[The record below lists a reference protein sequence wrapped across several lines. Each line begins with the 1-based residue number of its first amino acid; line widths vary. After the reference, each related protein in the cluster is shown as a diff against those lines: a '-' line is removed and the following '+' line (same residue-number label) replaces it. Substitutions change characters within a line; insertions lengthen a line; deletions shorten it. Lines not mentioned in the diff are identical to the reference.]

1 MSCETKGLWIWYM
14 GYATLKWIRARALLH
29 GCKIWIQFERVHVEA
44 RKWRN
49 MLFLR
54 IGTGKKVRKTNF
66 WTVQR
71 TWYMVFNCN
80 LLRRFKNCG
89 SAKIFAR
96 QMWHLFLGL
105 VLWPSCKH
113 RFESTLVYR
122 NSLLKQP
129 VFGVSALGKAA
140 GWELGCA
147 ELSGWIANSESLAS
161 CPG

>member
-1 MSCETKGLWIWYM
+1 
-14 GYATLKWIRARALLH
+14 
-29 GCKIWIQFERVHVEA
+29 
-44 RKWRN
+44 
-49 MLFLR
+49 
-54 IGTGKKVRKTNF
+54 
-66 WTVQR
+66 
-71 TWYMVFNCN
+71 MVFNCN

-129 VFGVSALGKAA
+129 VFGVEAVKVPLGEPLLLQETLEQSSGINCGSRVALGLNVYKAKHQVSHVRQIQNQTVSLCLWPA
-140 GWELGCA
+140 RPPQIA
-147 ELSGWIANSESLAS
+147 EGVAFSNKLCSFEFGICSQSGFCEAS
-161 CPG
+161 IL